1 MERQTSIRRQRSSG
15 MIELLISALLLLGPV
30 AAPTAQAPAN
40 AGNHPSTPA
49 GEYQA
54 LVKEHQAAM
63 EEFGNAYQ
71 RAKTDADREKVAAK
85 YPQPDKYAPRFL
97 ALARKNPKDPAAI
110 DALVWVA
117 VNSRS
122 GAEFDEAMK
131 LLTADYV
138 GSDKLGQVC
147 QSLVYSSSP
156 ESEKFLRLVLEKN
169 PNKEVQGMA
178 CLSLGQLL
186 KRQSGNEGRSASE
199 AEKLFEQVVA
209 QYGDASSSTGRG
221 TLADAAKA
229 ELFELRNLAIGKTAP
244 EIEGEDVDGKKF
256 KLSDY
261 RGKVVVLDFWGD
273 W

>member
-1 MERQTSIRRQRSSG
+1 MERQTSIRRQWSFG
-15 MIELLISALLLLGPV
+15 MIALLISALLLLGPL
-30 AAPTAQAPAN
+30 AAPTAQAAAN
-40 AGNHPSTPA
+40 TGNHSSTPA
-49 GEYQA
+49 EEYQA
-54 LVKEHQAAM
+54 LAKEHQAAM

-71 RAKTDADREKVAAK
+71 RAKTDAEREKVAAK
-85 YPQPDKYAPRFL
+85 YQQPAKSAPRFL

-131 LLTADYV
+131 LLAADYF

-169 PNKEVQGMA
+169 PSKDVKGLA

-186 KRQSGNEGRSASE
+186 KRQSGNEGRSGSE

-209 QYGDASSSTGRG
+209 KYGDGSTGRG
-221 TLADAAKA
+221 SLADAAKA
-229 ELFELRNLAIGKTAP
+229 ELFELRNLGIGKTAP